1 MGKEIERKFL
11 VNGFDWKKDAFGVRC
26 RQGYVCL
33 DEKATV
39 RVRIKGER
47 GYLTIKGKSVGISR
61 SEYEYKIP
69 VNEAGEMLEDL
80 CEKPLIEK
88 LRYTIRYKGF
98 LWEVDEFG
106 GENAGLIIAEIELEN
121 EAQEFERPGWVGK
134 EVSGDRRYYNVS
146 LARHPWTGWSR
157 AADE

>member
-11 VNGFDWKKDAFGVRC
+11 VTGSDWKKDAWAVKC

-33 DEKATV
+33 NEEATV
-39 RVRIKGER
+39 RVRIKGDR

-61 SEYEYKIP
+61 NEYEYEIP
-69 VNEAGEMLEDL
+69 VQDAVEMLEDL

-98 LWEVDEFG
+98 VWEVDEFA
-106 GENAGLIIAEIELEN
+106 GENAGLVIAEIELAD
-121 EAQEFERPGWVGK
+121 EAEEFIRPDWVGQ
-134 EVSGDRRYYNVS
+134 EVSGDHRYYNVS
-146 LARHPWTGWSR
+146 LSLHPWSSWSKT
-157 AADE
+157 AE